1 MEAEMRRA
9 ANKTYEQE
17 EEYACQL
24 PLLCCLS
31 QLLQLLQQL
40 LLQLIIGGGCMPAA
54 IHAARITALLKTR
67 RRQIS
72 SPFQGVSP
80 PSSPSSIFGRRGPTS
95 ACRLGKLQCPPVL
108 LQLLS
113 HLLLLAHQVP
123 PFFSSCCCC
132 CANGLF

>member
-1 MEAEMRRA
+1 MEAEVRRA

-17 EEYACQL
+17 EDACQL
-24 PLLCCLS
+24 PLLCC
-31 QLLQLLQQL
+31 LLQLLQQL

-54 IHAARITALLKTR
+54 IHAASITALFKTR

-72 SPFQGVSP
+72 SLFQGVSP
-80 PSSPSSIFGRRGPTS
+80 PSFSPSSIFGMRRPTS
-95 ACRLGKLQCPPVL
+95 ACRLGKLQCPPLL
-108 LQLLS
+108 LQQLSLLF
-113 HLLLLAHQVP
+113 AHQVL

>member
-31 QLLQLLQQL
+31 QPLQ

-67 RRQIS
+67 RRRIS
-72 SPFQGVSP
+72 SPFQEGSP
-80 PSSPSSIFGRRGPTS
+80 PSFSPSSIFGMRGPTS
-95 ACRLGKLQCPPVL
+95 ACRLGKLQCPPLL

-113 HLLLLAHQVP
+113 HLLLAHQVH
-123 PFFSSCCCC
+123 PFFSSCSCS

>member
-17 EEYACQL
+17 EDACQL
-24 PLLCCLS
+24 PLLLCC
-31 QLLQLLQQL
+31 LLQLLQQL

-67 RRQIS
+67 RRRIS
-72 SPFQGVSP
+72 SPFQGGFP
-80 PSSPSSIFGRRGPTS
+80 PSFSPSSIFGMRGPTS
-95 ACRLGKLQCPPVL
+95 ACRLGKLQCPPLL

-113 HLLLLAHQVP
+113 HLLLAHQVH
-123 PFFSSCCCC
+123 PFFSSCSCS